1 MNDVKTAVKI
11 AFDYFA
17 RIYPEA
23 KQKFQDIRLEEV
35 ELSDDES
42 TWLVTIGFS
51 RPLPLDSF
59 LKNAPKFLLGEHQY
73 QRDYKVFR
81 IDAQSSKVRS
91 MKIRAVAG
99 QTGRMNRPCC

>member
-51 RPLPLDSF
+51 RPLPPGPF
-59 LKNAPKFLLGEHQY
+59 LKNIPEFLHQY

-81 IDAQSSKVRS
+81 IDAQSGKVRS
-91 MKIRAVAG
+91 MKIRAI
-99 QTGRMNRPCC
+99 

>member
-1 MNDVKTAVKI
+1 MINVKTAVKI
-11 AFDYFA
+11 ALDYFA
-17 RIYPEA
+17 QIYPEA

-51 RPLPLDSF
+51 RPLPPDPS
-59 LKNAPKFLLGEHQY
+59 LKNVSKFLLGEHEY

-81 IDAQSSKVRS
+81 IDAQSGKVRS
-91 MKIRAVAG
+91 MKIRAV
-99 QTGRMNRPCC
+99 